1 MAGLLGK
8 KFPTPVGMCVC
19 AIAPTPSLENC
30 AWLLTL
36 GIARPMAPFYIAGA
50 IIFYGINS
58 LATTL
63 ANTDEYRN
71 DPRNPNKNLKPTH

>member
-8 KFPTPVGMCVC
+8 KFPTPV
-19 AIAPTPSLENC
+19 
-30 AWLLTL
+30 
-36 GIARPMAPFYIAGA
+36 ARPMAPFYIAGA

-63 ANTDEYRN
+63 ANSQFYPSPSDPCIVRPDEYRN
-71 DPRNPNKNLKPTH
+71 DPRNPNKNLKPAH

>member
-8 KFPTPVGMCVC
+8 KFPTPV
-19 AIAPTPSLENC
+19 
-30 AWLLTL
+30 
-36 GIARPMAPFYIAGA
+36 ARPMAPFYIAGA

-63 ANTDEYRN
+63 ANSQSTYSHTTSSVARLAAQTSTSC
-71 DPRNPNKNLKPTH
+71 KHLTSAMAQS